1 MLQSLWLESCP
12 FEGIPFISTSFI
24 WKSHLKWSLTHCGT
38 DVSSKISS
46 PGVLLKTK
54 RSLPKYP
61 YHEFASLDI
70 LIIQVL
76 VTSANSSFAMDARSW
91 RFYSLQAWWLSSS
104 YVALTPLVQM
114 SLHPQT
120 LQAWLLT
127 AFAPA
132 VLLPRNLVVRVEKAR
147 ILSAPSAVGLVCLP
161 SPLVITVSSHLCWSP
176 LAAETTSISL
186 FTCLWSYSPGRES
199 NLHERELDACN
210 INSCLNA

>member
-38 DVSSKISS
+38 DASSKISS

-76 VTSANSSFAMDARSW
+76 VTSANSSFAMDAGSW

-132 VLLPRNLVVRVEKAR
+132 VLLPRNLVRQSWKSRDSFSPFSCRSGVPPLATCHY
-147 ILSAPSAVGLVCLP
+147 STLP
-161 SPLVITVSSHLCWSP
+161 SVLEPTCCWDHLHFP
-176 LAAETTSISL
+176 VYL
-186 FTCLWSYSPGRES
+186 FMVLLSRK
-199 NLHERELDACN
+199 R
-210 INSCLNA
+210 I